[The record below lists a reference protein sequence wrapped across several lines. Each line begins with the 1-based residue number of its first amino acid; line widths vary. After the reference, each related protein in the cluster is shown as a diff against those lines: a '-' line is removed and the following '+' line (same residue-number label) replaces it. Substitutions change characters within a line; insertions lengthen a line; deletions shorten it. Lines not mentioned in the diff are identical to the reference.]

1 MPFCFQEIPPN
12 NNQTQRTRIICC
24 ITTRLNSPVSPVL
37 LPIGDDG
44 QSIGVVPVAADVRV
58 PPGHTCRC
66 CVILHSNTDQRT
78 EQHTAFSTV
87 GQSNGGR
94 LWRGTRRWCGNSR
107 SGRWRHLSCGLG
119 CRPCWGC
126 WRCPAEG
133 WREERLGSPGCWVY
147 GAGLRLLP
155 WRRCLPS
162 RSDSSLGEPFLEG
175 RADQLHKNATRVTMT
190 QGRHLFFWHKDCC
203 CLGGDEVRV
212 ALTQGADDII
222 NTPRTPQVTNL
233 PDLTNK

>member
-1 MPFCFQEIPPN
+1 ME
-12 NNQTQRTRIICC
+12 
-24 ITTRLNSPVSPVL
+24 
-37 LPIGDDG
+37 
-44 QSIGVVPVAADVRV
+44 
-58 PPGHTCRC
+58 
-66 CVILHSNTDQRT
+66 
-78 EQHTAFSTV
+78 
-87 GQSNGGR
+87 QSNGGR
-94 LWRGTRRWCGNSR
+94 LWRGTRRWWRNSR

-155 WRRCLPS
+155 WRRCLLS

-175 RADQLHKNATRVTMT
+175 RADQLHKNTTRVTMT

-203 CLGGDEVRV
+203 CLGRDEVHV
-212 ALTQGADDII
+212 ALTQGDDDII
-222 NTPRTPQVTNL
+222 NTPRTRQVTDL
-233 PDLTNK
+233 PDFTNN